1 MSAVN
6 FMHRAE
12 LPDAAM
18 HRSKLHATTVMHRA
32 ELSDTAILHR
42 AELSEPVS
50 VGNDAATGIRL
61 LFTRL
66 SAGGERRLPVGLSKR
81 RIHAA

>member
-1 MSAVN
+1 
-6 FMHRAE
+6 
-12 LPDAAM
+12 
-18 HRSKLHATTVMHRA
+18 
-32 ELSDTAILHR
+32 
-42 AELSEPVS
+42 
-50 VGNDAATGIRL
+50 